1 MASSALNELR
11 ARSLLGWSRKAAR
24 LRRWLLRVWRANLTI
39 PFPKGLL
46 MGAYNF
52 LVVRRTTGEGLVLA
66 ISAVVFCVG
75 LVSGRCQEIA
85 KDRSAGTSNS
95 RKTTKT
101 GQDGFVGSRGCSPC
115 HQNIYDAFTKT
126 SMGRSMTQVTP
137 GVVANLV
144 TSGSSYV
151 EKLNQHFEVFA
162 RDGKLFQSQY
172 AVGAGGNEVFR
183 ETHEVQWIIGSG
195 NNGFAGVTTQGP
207 YLFQGPLSFYSKI
220 GAWGLSPGYEFGN
233 YGFNRPILAGCVACH
248 SARAMPAAEGN
259 GRFEDPPFQEL
270 AIGCENCHGPGEQH
284 VREMSGKG
292 TARKGHTSIVNPARL
307 SPALADNICMFCHQ
321 TGDVRVLQPNKNYRD
336 FRPGE
341 PLDDTLAIFLVPP
354 KRESPPPSD
363 HVEHYYSMILS
374 KCYRRSARALSCITC
389 HDPHV
394 QPSRVEAPAY
404 FAGKCGGCH
413 TDKSCTVPLTVR
425 QQHNPPNDCAGCH
438 MPKREVGVILHSSV
452 TSHRIMAQPDEPLPE
467 AAFHQTTSAL
477 PDLIHLSALPGQKEA
492 APPRLT
498 LLMAYGE
505 LMDKAPEYRA
515 RYLAMLSELE
525 HSQPENALVQA
536 SLGRRD
542 LFDKKVS
549 EAAAHLQHALEIG
562 PAQATT
568 YADLAE
574 AQVQLGQ
581 ETQAISSLE
590 KAVELDP
597 FNAVF
602 QKKLVLRF
610 IEMKQYPQAQVALE
624 RYVQTFPQDSFMR
637 EMLKRANAKEQPK

>member
-1 MASSALNELR
+1 
-11 ARSLLGWSRKAAR
+11 
-24 LRRWLLRVWRANLTI
+24 
-39 PFPKGLL
+39 
-46 MGAYNF
+46 
-52 LVVRRTTGEGLVLA
+52 
-66 ISAVVFCVG
+66 
-75 LVSGRCQEIA
+75 
-85 KDRSAGTSNS
+85 
-95 RKTTKT
+95 
-101 GQDGFVGSRGCSPC
+101 
-115 HQNIYDAFTKT
+115 
-126 SMGRSMTQVTP
+126 
-137 GVVANLV
+137 
-144 TSGSSYV
+144 
-151 EKLNQHFEVFA
+151 
-162 RDGKLFQSQY
+162 
-172 AVGAGGNEVFR
+172 
-183 ETHEVQWIIGSG
+183 
-195 NNGFAGVTTQGP
+195 
-207 YLFQGPLSFYSKI
+207 
-220 GAWGLSPGYEFGN
+220 
-233 YGFNRPILAGCVACH
+233 
-248 SARAMPAAEGN
+248 
-259 GRFEDPPFQEL
+259 
-270 AIGCENCHGPGEQH
+270 
-284 VREMSGKG
+284 
-292 TARKGHTSIVNPARL
+292 
-307 SPALADNICMFCHQ
+307 
-321 TGDVRVLQPNKNYRD
+321 
-336 FRPGE
+336 
-341 PLDDTLAIFLVPP
+341 
-354 KRESPPPSD
+354 
-363 HVEHYYSMILS
+363 
-374 KCYRRSARALSCITC
+374 
-389 HDPHV
+389 
-394 QPSRVEAPAY
+394 
-404 FAGKCGGCH
+404 
-413 TDKSCTVPLTVR
+413 
-425 QQHNPPNDCAGCH
+425 
-438 MPKREVGVILHSSV
+438 V